1 MDNKAG
7 PLKTTLAI
15 LRTTAK
21 RLRKRV
27 KKVANPQAAILPM
40 IHNGHL
46 KPARKAVKCP
56 GEDLRINK
64 LGKAAAVSFRKMILS
79 VPAVPPNG
87 VAKEDIQLAL
97 NLTRRR
103 AWGKRRKLFRTKTAE

>member
-1 MDNKAG
+1 MGNKAA

-27 KKVANPQAAILPM
+27 KKVANRQAAILPM
-40 IHNGHL
+40 IHSGHL

-64 LGKAAAVSFRKMILS
+64 LGKAAAVSFRKMTLS
-79 VPAVPPNG
+79 VLAAQPSK
-87 VAKEDIQLAL
+87 VAKEDIPLAL
-97 NLTRRR
+97 NLARRT
-103 AWGKRRKLFRTKTAE
+103 AWRKRRKVLRTKTVE